1 MVFEIEIKRKA
12 LKNIEFLDNKRKHAL
27 KEIIDVLKQDPV
39 PFRRM
44 DLAKLRGYENLYRVR
59 VGDLR
64 LVYGIEWDQRKIL
77 IHYIGHRGNVYSN
90 L

>member
-12 LKNIEFLDNKRKHAL
+12 LKNIEFLDNKRKRAL

-44 DLAKLRGYENLYRVR
+44 DLAKLRV
-59 VGDLR
+59 
-64 LVYGIEWDQRKIL
+64 DQLSR
-77 IHYIGHRGNVYSN
+77 
-90 L
+90 